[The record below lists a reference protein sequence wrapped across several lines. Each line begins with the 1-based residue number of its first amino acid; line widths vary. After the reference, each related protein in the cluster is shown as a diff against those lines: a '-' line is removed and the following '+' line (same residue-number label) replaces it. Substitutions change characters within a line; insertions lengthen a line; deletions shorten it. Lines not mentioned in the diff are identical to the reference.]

1 MVIVGQLLY
10 DNQKF
15 RDCVSRVYYSMFYIA
30 KALLCNIEIPAHKH
44 RGVIDQF
51 NIYYIKTKKIDH
63 KFYLRYVRAFED
75 RLNADY
81 QILEPILKE
90 LAKQRLQ
97 DAKEFRDEIARILK
111 KEGRL

>member
-1 MVIVGQLLY
+1 
-10 DNQKF
+10 
-15 RDCVSRVYYSMFYIA
+15 
-30 KALLCNIEIPAHKH
+30 
-44 RGVIDQF
+44 
-51 NIYYIKTKKIDH
+51 
-63 KFYLRYVRAFED
+63 VRAFED